1 MPTLDDVA
9 GALTRAGFSVTRGSE
24 ELSIPLS
31 GDDGDSRAAY
41 LKLVRL
47 ADEASLLTFSTSYP
61 FGAEDSNLDDARLG
75 AHECTQ
81 WVPLGSFQVDDDG
94 SLHFRYS
101 LVIGDALPSDDLLVG
116 LVGLIDF
123 QQLQFGDY
131 LAQLL
136 AGEIGIDRFPDLV
149 AAGED
154 SGD

>member
-1 MPTLDDVA
+1 MPTLAEVA
-9 GALTRAGFSVTRGSE
+9 DALERSGLSVTRDSE
-24 ELSIPLS
+24 ELSVPLS
-31 GDDGDSRAAY
+31 GDGDETRTAH
-41 LKLVRL
+41 LKLLEV

-101 LVIGDALPSDDLLVG
+101 LVLGDALPADQVLLG
-116 LVGLIDF
+116 LFGLIDY
-123 QQLQFGDY
+123 QQLHFGDY

-136 AGEIGIDRFPDLV
+136 DGEISAEQFPELV
-149 AAGED
+149 AAGE
-154 SGD
+154 GD